1 MTEHNE
7 AARGPVRP
15 GPVLS
20 STGEPPTERATDA
33 IGAPPAPLPGR
44 GAEAEKTDA
53 AATTAEES
61 RRGRS
66 ALRTASAARRTGTGQ
81 QPAGDA
87 ETAHQ
92 RPGRPF
98 LAVAAIAGLV
108 LVAAPF
114 GLSLA
119 QEQSAG
125 TAALDS
131 DPASAALPNQAAD
144 TATGTGSGSGSG
156 SGLEGY
162 VPEVLPESP
171 AAPGG
176 APEGATDGGGPP
188 ERPVEPQ
195 DGSGG
200 PDSGNGDPL
209 PGTAGADDQDGQ
221 EDADVEGESLAEE
234 ASQEQT
240 PLIDLLTGRGGDTDD
255 GEEEDGSEGDRD
267 GGSSEGN
274 RDEGEEED
282 GSEDDRD
289 GGSSEGEEEQ
299 PGSDRGDE
307 GDGEEPEGA
316 AAGTMSAAED
326 DSGKDDSGE
335 GGGDDQ
341 AGTEED
347 QGSGG
352 EPAPEEPRAQEPRA
366 QETPE
371 PFRAVAGPGCEQE
384 GARYAVHG
392 DGVWRSGPA
401 GYSGAG
407 CDDGY
412 DVMAVSGDPDN
423 GGTAAE
429 WTFLP
434 GRPGA
439 TCTVKVLV
447 QPGADPLWA
456 HGVHAHF
463 QVFDGETTDGAPRAG
478 FELTPPDDGRYWGLA
493 ELENMGES
501 FTLRMANRG
510 AYPEGEE
517 APQLP
522 ASVVETECR

>member
-1 MTEHNE
+1 MTEHSE

-20 STGEPPTERATDA
+20 STGEPPAERATDA

-44 GAEAEKTDA
+44 SVPAAEKTDA
-53 AATTAEES
+53 AATSAEENG
-61 RRGRS
+61 RGRG
-66 ALRTASAARRTGTGQ
+66 ALLAALAARRAGTGTG
-81 QPAGDA
+81 PSGDA
-87 ETAHQ
+87 ATAHQ

-98 LAVAAIAGLV
+98 MAVAAIAGLV

-125 TAALDS
+125 TASLDT
-131 DPASAALPNQAAD
+131 DPASAALPDQAAG
-144 TATGTGSGSGSG
+144 TATGSDSG

-171 AAPGG
+171 GAPDG
-176 APEGATDGGGPP
+176 APEGTTDGDASGGGPP

-200 PDSGNGDPL
+200 PDSGDGDPL

-221 EDADVEGESLAEE
+221 EEDGDVDQEASAEE

-240 PLIDLLTGRGGDTDD
+240 PLIDLLTGRGGDTDE
-255 GEEEDGSEGDRD
+255 EEEDGSEGDRD
-267 GGSSEGN
+267 GESSEG
-274 RDEGEEED
+274 
-282 GSEDDRD
+282 DRD
-289 GGSSEGEEEQ
+289 GESSEGEEEK
-299 PGSDRGDE
+299 PGSDRGGEEDE
-307 GDGEEPEGA
+307 EEPEGA

-326 DSGKDDSGE
+326 DSGD
-335 GGGDDQ
+335 GGGEDR
-341 AGTEED
+341 AGTGED
-347 QGSGG
+347 RGSGA
-352 EPAPEEPRAQEPRA
+352 EPAPEEPQAQELQDQEPQA
-366 QETPE
+366 QEAPE

-384 GARYAVHG
+384 GARYGIQG

-412 DVMAVSGDPDN
+412 DVMAVSGDPDS
-423 GGTAAE
+423 GDTAAE

-434 GRPGA
+434 GRAGA

-447 QPGADPLWA
+447 QPGAEPLWA

-478 FELTPPDDGRYWGLA
+478 FELTPPDEGRYWGLA

-501 FTLRMANRG
+501 FTLRMANAG
-510 AYPEGEE
+510 AFPEGEE